1 MKTQASIRTLP
12 AFQKL
17 IIAMAVF
24 AAGLSMAAVEP
35 NPSAPVGGSFVMN
48 LQGEPPTLHPIN
60 AEDLYSRKVWDFTV
74 DSLAARNPNTA
85 EFIPRV
91 AESWEWSKDKKSIT
105 FQLRKDVQ
113 FHDGKPLTAED
124 VKFSFDAIFNPAY
137 MAAHLRPYYEK
148 IEKVEVLDPYKVK
161 VVFKEFYFLNFA
173 QIATMSLIPKHLY
186 SDVEASKKMTKTI
199 VSCGPYKLDKLER
212 GQRLVLKRNP
222 DWYGFKTSV
231 WKDYFKF
238 DTITMKFVK
247 EDAVAIEMLRKG
259 DLDYEALTPEQY
271 YKKTEG
277 APFGTKVLKV
287 KYENNAPKGY
297 GFIGWNFKKVIFQDV
312 KVRQALAYLM
322 NREEMNK
329 KFRNGVGIPLNGP
342 EYYQSKKNDHDVKAI
357 PFDPKKAQALFAD
370 AGWKDSDNNG
380 VLDKMIDG
388 KKVEMKFTLIHPNKD
403 TEKYFTLYKEDLKKA
418 GVDMEVKYVEW
429 NSFTK
434 TLDDQNF
441 DAVALAWA
449 GTLESDHKQI
459 WHSTSAVAG
468 GSNFISYKNPEVD
481 KLIDQSRIEPDEAK
495 RLTMTKKIFRMIAE
509 DAPYAF
515 LFSDKMQFYAVSS
528 KIGRPADTFPYEV
541 GIKSWWM
548 VAP

>member
-35 NPSAPVGGSFVMN
+35 NPSSPVGGNFVMN

-60 AEDLYSRKVWDFTV
+60 AEDLYSRRVWDFTV

-85 EFIPRV
+85 EFVPRV

-137 MAAHLRPYYEK
+137 MAAHLRPYYDK

-173 QIATMSLIPKHLY
+173 SIATMNLIPKHIY
-186 SDVEASKKMTKTI
+186 GDVEASKKMLKTI

-212 GQRLVLKRNP
+212 GQRVVLKRNL
-222 DWYGFKTSV
+222 DWYGFKTAL
-231 WKDYFKF
+231 WKDYYKF

-259 DLDYEALTPEQY
+259 DLDYDVLTSEQY
-271 YKKTEG
+271 FKKTEG

-287 KYENNAPKGY
+287 QFNNKVPRSY
-297 GFIGWNFKKVIFQDV
+297 GFIGWNFKKPIFQDR

-329 KFRNGVGIPLNGP
+329 KFRNGNGIPLNGP
-342 EYYQSKKNDHDVKAI
+342 EYYQAETNDHDVKAI
-357 PFDPKKAQALFAD
+357 PFDPKKAQALFAE
-370 AGWKDSDNNG
+370 AGWKDTDNNG

-388 KKVEMKFTLIHPNKD
+388 KKVEMRFTLIHANKD
-403 TEKYFTLYKEDLKKA
+403 SEKYHTLYKEDLKKA

-434 TLDDQNF
+434 SLDDQNF
-441 DAVALAWA
+441 DAVAMGWA
-449 GTLESDHKQI
+449 STLDSDYKQI
-459 WHSTSAVAG
+459 WHSSSAVAG
-468 GSNFISYKNPEVD
+468 GSNFISYKNPEAD
-481 KLIDQSRIEPDEAK
+481 KLIEQARVEPDDKK
-495 RLTMTKKIFRMIAE
+495 RASMQKKIFRLIAE

-515 LFSDKMQFYAVSS
+515 LFNDKSLFYAVNSR
-528 KIGRPADTFPYEV
+528 IGRPGDAFEYEV
-541 GIKSWWM
+541 GIKGWWIK
-548 VAP
+548 P